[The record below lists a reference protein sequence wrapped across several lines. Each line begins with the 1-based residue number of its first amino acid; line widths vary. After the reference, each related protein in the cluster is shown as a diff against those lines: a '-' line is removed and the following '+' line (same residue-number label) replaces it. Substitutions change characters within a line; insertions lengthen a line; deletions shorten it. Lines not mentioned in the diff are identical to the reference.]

1 MSKIAGI
8 YWDDTAAA
16 PGISL
21 SVYFSGCYFN
31 CPGCHNPEAWDFNY
45 GEDFTPELFNEIL
58 EKLQKNGVERRL
70 SILGGEPLCDGNIAA
85 VTTLIEAVKCYYP
98 NTLVYVWTGYTYEE
112 LLERSKDNELIKH
125 LLDVSVDVL
134 IDGRFEIDKRDTTLP
149 LRGSSNQRIINL
161 KELRNGNNDYRNTTN
176 ADSGNC

>member
-21 SVYFSGCYFN
+21 SVYFSGCHFH

-45 GEDFTPELFNEIL
+45 GQDFSFEIIK
-58 EKLQKNGVERRL
+58 EIIDKLNKNGVKRSL
-70 SILGGEPLCDGNIAA
+70 SILGGEPLCDENLIAVQA
-85 VTTLIEAVKCYYP
+85 LIDWCKQAYP
-98 NTLVYVWTGYTYEE
+98 DLVIYIWTGYTLEE
-112 LLERSKDNELIKH
+112 LKARKLSIIDHILSQITC
-125 LLDVSVDVL
+125 L

-149 LRGSSNQRIINL
+149 LRGSSNQRIIKL
-161 KELRNGNNDYRNTTN
+161 NDIK
-176 ADSGNC
+176 